1 METTTKDET
10 SRIAAREQQVHLH
23 AKAHKNKDKNREKVR
38 GRMMDFDSAFTPPT
52 YPKNDSDIKF
62 LDKALGENFVFSDLS
77 KKERQLLINA
87 MQKQEAKEGEVII
100 KQGDLGDFFYICE
113 VGTVNFVA
121 DGNAVGSCGTGGSFG
136 ELALLYDSP
145 RAATCVAG
153 ADCILWKVDQRTFRY
168 LLATT
173 AKQGE
178 SNIVDVLSKIDLFKD
193 LEPQTLTK
201 FADVLTTVKFKDGE
215 RIVEKGQQGDI
226 FYIIN
231 EGQVRVHD
239 IGLGDATYADQ
250 ILKKGDWF
258 GERALMTGEPR
269 AANATAMTDV
279 VTFACD
285 RETFISTIGSLEAIL
300 GQASK
305 KRFIQSVPIFA
316 KSSLLPIEY
325 DHLVSMLQVRKY
337 KKGEKLAEAGKV
349 GDNPSL
355 WIVKEG
361 KLMITSKDGNIFFLG
376 SGDYF
381 GDKAVQAD
389 GEYIS
394 NETCIVEDDAVCWR
408 LKKADIISVIGDVH
422 RLGKPRPFTP
432 KLFDTSITNAD
443 VKKLK
448 ILGMGMYHTGMLM
461 IRFLLSRR
469 LLETL
474 YIINHCFLLAFVTV
488 DRCIRKGLVGHY

>member
-1 METTTKDET
+1 MDKDDT
-10 SRIAAREQQVHLH
+10 SRIATREQQLQIH
-23 AKAHKNKDKNREKVR
+23 AKASKNKGKNRAAVR
-38 GRMMDFDSAFTPPT
+38 GRIIDFDEKFTPPK
-52 YPKNDSDIKF
+52 YPKTEADTKF
-62 LDKALGENFVFSDLS
+62 LDKALSENFIFSDLS
-77 KKERQLLINA
+77 REERQLLINA
-87 MQKQEAKEGEVII
+87 MQKEEAKEGAVII
-100 KQGDLGDFFYICE
+100 KQGDVGDFFYVCE
-113 VGTVNFVA
+113 LGTINFVA
-121 DGNAVGSCGTGGSFG
+121 DGKAVGSCGTGGSFG

-153 ADCILWKVDQRTFRY
+153 ADCVLWKVDQGTFRH
-168 LLATT
+168 LLVST

-178 SNIVDVLSKIDLFKD
+178 SSIVDVLAKIDLFKD
-193 LEPQTLTK
+193 LERPTLKK
-201 FADVLTTVKFKDGE
+201 FADVLTTVKFNEGE
-215 RIVEKGQQGDI
+215 RIVEKGQRGDI

-269 AANATAMTDV
+269 AANATAMTEV

-285 RETFISTIGSLEAIL
+285 RETFESTIGPLETIL

-316 KSSLLPIEY
+316 KSQLLPIEY
-325 DHLVSMLQVRKY
+325 DRLVSMLQVRKY

-389 GEYIS
+389 GEYVS

-408 LKKADIISVIGDVH
+408 LKKSDIQSVIVDIH

-432 KLFDTSITNAD
+432 KHFDTSITSKD
-443 VKKLK
+443 VSKLK
-448 ILGMGMYHTGMLM
+448 MLGMGMF
-461 IRFLLSRR
+461 IVDFWRFDLSPRTSLCCGR
-469 LLETL
+469 VF
-474 YIINHCFLLAFVTV
+474 H
-488 DRCIRKGLVGHY
+488 